1 MSKEMREHIDRVK
14 NWKQFNESKFDDL
27 HGDVHGS
34 FDVNDTNVDKI
45 IEHIQS
51 LPNSYNLKTS
61 FGDTF
66 TLYDSGIDTALN
78 NGMITHFYLS
88 YFRKNKKRTKILP
101 TPNLNS
107 NLYEKLNDLIKQCD
121 LYKQSEETRTNSL
134 MSLSD
139 VDKKGMN
146 NRLFRA
152 MCFQMMNILLY
163 EDFFGVDFRYGNG
176 HKIIQDLVLPNNEDE
191 YYKLFHKWDDREG
204 EVRHMLFY
212 ADAIPVVSIIEKYSK
227 G

>member
-1 MSKEMREHIDRVK
+1 MREQIDRVK
-14 NWKQFNESKFDDL
+14 NWKKSLNESEFDDL

-34 FDVNDTNVDKI
+34 FDINDTNVDKI

-51 LPNSYNLKTS
+51 LPNSYRLKTS

-66 TLYDSGIDTALN
+66 TLYGSGIDTALN

-88 YFRKNKKRTKILP
+88 YLRKNKKRTKILP

-107 NLYEKLNDLIKQCD
+107 DLYEKLNDLIKQCD
-121 LYKQSEETRTNSL
+121 LYKQPEETRTNSL
-134 MSLSD
+134 MSLLD
-139 VDKKGMN
+139 VDKKDMN

-176 HKIIQDLVLPNNEDE
+176 HKIIHDLVLPNNEDE
-191 YYKLFHKWDDREG
+191 YYELFHKWNGRED
-204 EVRHMLFY
+204 EVRNMLFY
-212 ADAIPVVSIIEKYSK
+212 ADAIPVVSIIENFS
-227 G
+227 

>member
-1 MSKEMREHIDRVK
+1 MSKEMREQIDRVK
-14 NWKQFNESKFDDL
+14 NWKKSLNESEFDDL

-34 FDVNDTNVDKI
+34 FDINDTNVDKI

-51 LPNSYNLKTS
+51 LPNSYRLKTS

-66 TLYDSGIDTALN
+66 TLYGSGIDTALN

-88 YFRKNKKRTKILP
+88 YLRKNKKRTKILP

-107 NLYEKLNDLIKQCD
+107 DLYEKLNDLIKQCD
-121 LYKQSEETRTNSL
+121 LYKQPEETRTNSL
-134 MSLSD
+134 MSLLD
-139 VDKKGMN
+139 VDKKDMN

-176 HKIIQDLVLPNNEDE
+176 HKIIHDLVLPNNEDE
-191 YYKLFHKWDDREG
+191 YYELFHKWNGRED
-204 EVRHMLFY
+204 EVRNMLFY
-212 ADAIPVVSIIEKYSK
+212 ADAIPVVSIIENFS
-227 G
+227 

>member
-1 MSKEMREHIDRVK
+1 MSKEMREQIDRVK
-14 NWKQFNESKFDDL
+14 NWKQSLNESEFDDL
-27 HGDVHGS
+27 HGS
-34 FDVNDTNVDKI
+34 FDINDTNVDKI
-45 IEHIQS
+45 IKHIQS
-51 LPNSYNLKTS
+51 LPNSYNLKTI

-66 TLYDSGIDTALN
+66 KLYDSGIDTALN

-88 YFRKNKKRTKILP
+88 YLRKNKKRIRILP

-107 NLYEKLNDLIKQCD
+107 DLYEKLNDLIKQCD
-121 LYKQSEETRTNSL
+121 LYKQPEETRTNSL

-139 VDKKGMN
+139 VDKKDMN

-176 HKIIQDLVLPNNEDE
+176 HKIIHDLVLPNNEDE
-191 YYKLFHKWDDREG
+191 YYGLFHKLNDRES

-212 ADAIPVVSIIEKYSK
+212 ADAIPVVSIIENYS
-227 G
+227 